1 MNEQSNKGNLSN
13 ENHRFRAT
21 QMLEDIDLYLDDED
35 QIPSV
40 ALRKKVELLLEGLY
54 QSINLPVDVEAT
66 AEGDIMVTAHNE
78 KRNALIMYC
87 DANGPVVC
95 RSNLPVRQVS
105 ERYKSIESVL
115 SSKFVLDALNL
126 LRSQTD

>member
-1 MNEQSNKGNLSN
+1 
-13 ENHRFRAT
+13 
-21 QMLEDIDLYLDDED
+21 MLEDIDLYLEDED

-66 AEGDIMVTAHNE
+66 SEGDIMVTTHNE

-87 DANGPVVC
+87 DSNGTVVC
-95 RSNLPVRQVS
+95 RSNFPVRQVS